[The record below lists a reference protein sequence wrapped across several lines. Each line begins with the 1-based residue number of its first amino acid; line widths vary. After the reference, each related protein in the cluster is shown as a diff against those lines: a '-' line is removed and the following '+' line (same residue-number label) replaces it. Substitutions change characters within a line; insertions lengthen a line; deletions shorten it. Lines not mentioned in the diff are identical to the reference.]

1 MIKVL
6 QELLKTRGYYSG
18 NIDGIIGAL
27 TLTGTK
33 RFINDE
39 IFKRN
44 WQQPKTEFVWL
55 RLNQTFDNK
64 FTDICVRFNNGI
76 VDLIMPCSTKAGN
89 FYVYNP
95 LTVGGVTGTAV
106 ATEQQ
111 VLNSHKFITS
121 GTWSSLWLGAP
132 YFYQSGE
139 VEIYRDGNKNAT
151 IDKTNKQKGYFGINF
166 HRAGIGSTIDNWSAG
181 CMVVPDARW
190 FEAIKIFKANQLTNF
205 TLIEI

>member
-1 MIKVL
+1 MTNL
-6 QELLKTRGYYSG
+6 QTILKARGYYNG
-18 NIDGIIGAL
+18 NIDGIVGPQ
-27 TLTGTK
+27 TLSGTK
-33 RFINDE
+33 QFINDL
-39 IFKRN
+39 ITGKN
-44 WQQPKTEFVWL
+44 WRQPQTEFVWL
-55 RLNQTFDNK
+55 RLTQNFDNR
-64 FTDICVRFNNGI
+64 FSDICVRFNNGI
-76 VDLIMPCSTKAGN
+76 VDMIMNCSTRAGN

-121 GTWSSLWLGAP
+121 GTWSTLWLGAP
-132 YFYQSGE
+132 YFFQSGE
-139 VEIYRDGNKNAT
+139 VEIYRDGNKDNVINRVT
-151 IDKTNKQKGYFGINF
+151 KQKGHFGINF
-166 HRAGIGSTIDNWSAG
+166 HRAGIGATVDNWSAG

>member
-1 MIKVL
+1 MTNL
-6 QELLKTRGYYSG
+6 QTILKTRGYYSG
-18 NIDGIIGAL
+18 NIDGIIGPQ
-27 TLTGTK
+27 TLSGTK
-33 RFINDE
+33 EFINDL
-39 IFKRN
+39 IAGKN
-44 WQQPKTEFVWL
+44 WKQPQTEFVWL
-55 RLNQTFDNK
+55 RLNQNFDNR
-64 FTDICVRFNNGI
+64 FSDICVRFNNGI
-76 VDLIMPCSTKAGN
+76 VDLIMPCSTRAGN

-121 GTWSSLWLGAP
+121 GTWSTLWLGAP
-132 YFYQSGE
+132 YFFQSGAI
-139 VEIYRDGNKNAT
+139 EIYRDGNKDNVISRVT
-151 IDKTNKQKGYFGINF
+151 KQTGHFGINF
-166 HRAGIGSTIDNWSAG
+166 HRAGIGAMVDNWSAG

>member
-1 MIKVL
+1 MSNL
-6 QELLKTRGYYSG
+6 QTILKARGYYNG
-18 NIDGIIGAL
+18 NIDGIIGPQ
-27 TLTGTK
+27 TLSGTK
-33 RFINDE
+33 QFINDL
-39 IFKRN
+39 ITGKN
-44 WQQPKTEFVWL
+44 WKQPQTEFVWL
-55 RLNQTFDNK
+55 RLNQNFDNR

-111 VLNSHKFITS
+111 VINSHKFITS
-121 GTWSSLWLGAP
+121 GTWSTLWLGAP
-132 YFYQSGE
+132 YFFQSGSI
-139 VEIYRDGNKNAT
+139 EIYRDGNKDNVINRVT
-151 IDKTNKQKGYFGINF
+151 KQTGHFGINF
-166 HRAGIGSTIDNWSAG
+166 HRAGIGSAVDNWSAG

-190 FEAIKIFKANQLTNF
+190 YEAIKIFKANQLTNF